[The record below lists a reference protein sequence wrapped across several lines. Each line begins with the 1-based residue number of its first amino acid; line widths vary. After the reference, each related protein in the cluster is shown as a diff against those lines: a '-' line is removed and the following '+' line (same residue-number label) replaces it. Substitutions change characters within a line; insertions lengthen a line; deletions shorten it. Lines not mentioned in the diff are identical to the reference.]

1 MNENLEILRL
11 ALRKWSI
18 KGSNSIA
25 DSPNAPWGNVASD
38 IFSRRITFLKMSSIH
53 QASKN
58 TSGLQCHKLGMNW
71 KVDKKKGKIAVWSP
85 CHRKVFLPNSNSRPR
100 SKQGGLARWLGW
112 SWEYHLGQYSYTYT
126 TKTFDT
132 LGEVVYDC
140 TTHGKCTCGAAA
152 PQNPF
157 LLWQIG
163 DHFCDMFSSTNEKRV
178 SWYIHNSQN
187 MICTRNFYNMISNMT
202 SLL

>member
-1 MNENLEILRL
+1 MEHKEFRIPLL
-11 ALRKWSI
+11 
-18 KGSNSIA
+18 IA
-25 DSPNAPWGNVASD
+25 RARGNVASD

-53 QASKN
+53 QEASKN
-58 TSGLQCHKLGMNW
+58 TGLFQCHKLGIE
-71 KVDKKKGKIAVWSP
+71 KLTRREKLLCDHHVTE
-85 CHRKVFLPNSNSRPR
+85 KVFLLNSNSRPR
-100 SKQGGLARWLGW
+100 SKMEAW

-132 LGEVVYDC
+132 LGEVVYEC
-140 TTHGKCTCGAAA
+140 TTHGKCTCGATAA

-178 SWYIHNSQN
+178 SWYAVTTIA
-187 MICTRNFYNMISNMT
+187 
-202 SLL
+202 

>member
-1 MNENLEILRL
+1 MEHKEFRIPLL
-11 ALRKWSI
+11 
-18 KGSNSIA
+18 IA
-25 DSPNAPWGNVASD
+25 RAARGNVASD

-53 QASKN
+53 QEASKN
-58 TSGLQCHKLGMNW
+58 TGLFQCHKLGIE
-71 KVDKKKGKIAVWSP
+71 KLTRREKLLCDHHVTE
-85 CHRKVFLPNSNSRPR
+85 KVFLLNSNSRPR
-100 SKQGGLARWLGW
+100 SKMEAW

-132 LGEVVYDC
+132 LGEVVYEC
-140 TTHGKCTCGAAA
+140 TTHGKCTCGPTAA

-178 SWYIHNSQN
+178 SWYAVTTIA
-187 MICTRNFYNMISNMT
+187 
-202 SLL
+202 